1 MKETKKYTIILN
13 YFMRLVATSS
23 VILSQEK
30 IAKDRVE
37 FNQLEIALTL
47 ARLVEFPFWLY
58 ANPRQTDT
66 ICERSIE
73 TVVHD
78 IIFIDSHVDLL
89 FTIDIQTRMRIYAWP
104 AMHVTRYA
112 YVQHRPIS
120 ARTGIRS
127 KFARHAISRVNLR

>member
-1 MKETKKYTIILN
+1 
-13 YFMRLVATSS
+13 MRLVPTSS
-23 VILSQEK
+23 AILSQEK
-30 IAKDRVE
+30 IAKDRDK
-37 FNQLEIALTL
+37 FNQLEMDPIPLTL
-47 ARLVEFPFWLY
+47 AHLVEFPFWLY

-120 ARTGIRS
+120 AWTGMRS